1 MKKRRTGS
9 AKSVAFNTN
18 SLVTSAGIYSY
29 LLLLLIRIPLGR
41 MIGDAGIGLLAP
53 ALEIVTLLTLL
64 TSYSI
69 SHAMTGLIRYRLK
82 REQYKNAQKVVS
94 AAFWGNL
101 IVSLVAGAVL
111 FFAAKSIARILVLEP
126 LSDMAIAACGPVVV
140 LASLIGVFR
149 GCFHGYGFNVLV
161 AHSQYLEKIAMLIGS
176 LIIGKLFYTYG
187 LKVSALLQ
195 TEAYAYAYAA
205 LGAMIGTML
214 AQLITLLYL
223 LVIYALYAGT
233 LKRQLAQ
240 DSGKRTESMA
250 DIQRLL
256 WGSAVPT
263 ACLMILLCL
272 FMLIDQRLFN
282 YSMNKTERGAVRTA
296 LWGAYYG
303 KTVVLIGFCSTLGCL
318 GSQTSA
324 MRIKSS
330 YDKEDYRVMRER
342 LGKAVRKASL
352 VTFPMAIYMAVL
364 AEALSN
370 ILFKGNLEFVTAL
383 TVKASVLIVL
393 IPFNYLFLQLMR
405 RLQLTKEIFFTTMIA
420 FVVHVISAYFLVQKG
435 LLGADGIVYS
445 LILFMVVYAVLNFLL
460 LCRTF
465 HYKQEWIGSFAFV
478 AVAAGISGLIVM
490 LLNKLLLG
498 IIGGFL
504 TSVISCLLG
513 LFFYLLILMLL
524 RVIGERE
531 LSRMPFGFLF
541 TLIGRS
547 IGVL

>member
-1 MKKRRTGS
+1 MKKRRTGG

-29 LLLLLIRIPLGR
+29 LLLLVIRIPLGR

-64 TSYSI
+64 TSYSM
-69 SHAMTGLIRYRLK
+69 SHAMTGLIRYRVK
-82 REQYKNAQKVVS
+82 REQYKNAKKVVT
-94 AAFWGNL
+94 AAFFGNL
-101 IVSLVAGAVL
+101 IVSLLAGAVL
-111 FFAAKSIARILVLEP
+111 FFAAKSIARILVLES
-126 LSDMAIAACGPVVV
+126 LSDMAIAACAPVVV
-140 LASLIGVFR
+140 LASFIGVFR
-149 GCFHGYGFNVLV
+149 GCFNGYGFNVLV
-161 AHSQYLEKIAMLIGS
+161 AHSQYLEKIAMLVCS
-176 LIIGKLFYTYG
+176 LIFGKLFYNYG

-214 AQLITLLYL
+214 AQLITLIYL
-223 LVIYALYAGT
+223 LVIYALYAGS

-240 DSGKRTESMA
+240 DSGKRSESMA

-272 FMLIDQRLFN
+272 FMLLDQRMFN
-282 YSMNKTERGAVRTA
+282 YSMNKKEMGEVRTA

-303 KTVVLIGFCSTLGCL
+303 KTVVLIGFWSALGCL
-318 GSQTSA
+318 GSQA
-324 MRIKSS
+324 AAVRIKNA
-330 YDKEDYRVMRER
+330 YDKEDYRVTRER
-342 LGKAVRKASL
+342 LGKAIRKVCM

-364 AEALSN
+364 AEALSKV
-370 ILFKGNLEFVTAL
+370 LFKGNLEFVTAL
-383 TVKASVLIVL
+383 TVKAAVLIVL

-405 RLQLTKEIFFTTMIA
+405 RLQLTKELFFTTVIA
-420 FVVHVISAYFLVQKG
+420 FVVHVVSGYFLVQKG

-445 LILFMVVYAVLNFLL
+445 LILFMAVYTVLNFLL
-460 LCRTF
+460 LCRTLN
-465 HYKQEWIGSFAFV
+465 YKQEWIVSFAFV

-498 IIGGFL
+498 LVGGLVTSIIA
-504 TSVISCLLG
+504 CLLG

>member
-1 MKKRRTGS
+1 
-9 AKSVAFNTN
+9 
-18 SLVTSAGIYSY
+18 
-29 LLLLLIRIPLGR
+29 
-41 MIGDAGIGLLAP
+41 
-53 ALEIVTLLTLL
+53 
-64 TSYSI
+64 
-69 SHAMTGLIRYRLK
+69 
-82 REQYKNAQKVVS
+82 
-94 AAFWGNL
+94 
-101 IVSLVAGAVL
+101 
-111 FFAAKSIARILVLEP
+111 
-126 LSDMAIAACGPVVV
+126 
-140 LASLIGVFR
+140 
-149 GCFHGYGFNVLV
+149 
-161 AHSQYLEKIAMLIGS
+161 
-176 LIIGKLFYTYG
+176 
-187 LKVSALLQ
+187 
-195 TEAYAYAYAA
+195 
-205 LGAMIGTML
+205 
-214 AQLITLLYL
+214 
-223 LVIYALYAGT
+223 
-233 LKRQLAQ
+233 
-240 DSGKRTESMA
+240 
-250 DIQRLL
+250 
-256 WGSAVPT
+256 
-263 ACLMILLCL
+263 
-272 FMLIDQRLFN
+272 
-282 YSMNKTERGAVRTA
+282 
-296 LWGAYYG
+296 
-303 KTVVLIGFCSTLGCL
+303 
-318 GSQTSA
+318 

-370 ILFKGNLEFVTAL
+370 VLFKGNLEFVTAL